1 MAGVSDGYLY
11 RHYKSKMELVQDL
24 YRSNIEILHGEMDN
38 ILERVG
44 AIRDFFIEYI
54 DFLYTASISD
64 PNLFRFCHMLIYDY
78 SFSLPIH
85 PIERIVE
92 ISKKVLKKGL
102 STGEISNKRD
112 PEEVFSVMI
121 GVPLKFLDTRMRNF
135 FWQREIAS
143 DDVEKIADICI
154 KALS

>member
-1 MAGVSDGYLY
+1 VAAMKLIVEKGYGGATISEIARMAGVSDGYLY

-64 PNLFRFCHMLIYDY
+64 PNLFRF
-78 SFSLPIH
+78 
-85 PIERIVE
+85 
-92 ISKKVLKKGL
+92 
-102 STGEISNKRD
+102 
-112 PEEVFSVMI
+112 
-121 GVPLKFLDTRMRNF
+121 
-135 FWQREIAS
+135 
-143 DDVEKIADICI
+143 
-154 KALS
+154 